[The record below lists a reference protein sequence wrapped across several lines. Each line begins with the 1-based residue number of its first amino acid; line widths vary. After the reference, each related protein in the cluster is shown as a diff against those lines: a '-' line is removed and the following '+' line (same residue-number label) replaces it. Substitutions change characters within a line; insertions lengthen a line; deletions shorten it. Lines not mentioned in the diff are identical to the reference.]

1 MRRVSATQGR
11 RDRPIV
17 GEKEIRFEE
26 ALGRLEAVVS
36 RLESGELP
44 LEESLRLFEEGVHL
58 TKVCIHRLDEAERR
72 IAILLKNE
80 RGEMRESPFEEAEA

>member
-1 MRRVSATQGR
+1 MN
-11 RDRPIV
+11 
-17 GEKEIRFEE
+17 EKEIRFEE

-80 RGEMRESPFEEAEA
+80 RGEMVESPFGEDAE

>member
-1 MRRVSATQGR
+1 MV
-11 RDRPIV
+11 D
-17 GEKEIRFEE
+17 EKEIKFEE
-26 ALGRLEAVVS
+26 AMGRLEAVVS

-72 IAILLKNE
+72 ISILLKNE
-80 RGEMRESPFEEAEA
+80 QGEMVEAPFGEGEE

>member
-1 MRRVSATQGR
+1 MV
-11 RDRPIV
+11 D
-17 GEKEIRFEE
+17 EKEIKFEE
-26 ALGRLEAVVS
+26 ALARLETVVN

-72 IAILLKNE
+72 IAILVKNDQ
-80 RGEMRESPFEEAEA
+80 GEIREAPFDQADA